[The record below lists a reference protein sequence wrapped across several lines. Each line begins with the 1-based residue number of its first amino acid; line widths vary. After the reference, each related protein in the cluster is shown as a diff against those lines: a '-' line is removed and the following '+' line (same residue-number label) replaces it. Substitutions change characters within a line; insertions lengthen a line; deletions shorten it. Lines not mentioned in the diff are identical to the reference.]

1 MEYKEFILKV
11 KMAVEEE
18 LGKDY
23 EVKLQQVL
31 KNNGSLLDG
40 LSICKCKENCAPVIY
55 LNAYYEQFKREMP
68 FNEIVMDIVEVFTEN
83 QDMTSGIAQAFT
95 SFEEMKDRVVYNLI
109 RAETNTELLKDI
121 PHVRFLDMAVVFY
134 LLLDRNEKG
143 RMTALIHNNHLECCK
158 ITGDELYQIAKVN
171 TPKLFPAKIQ
181 TLGQVLLEICK
192 VQFGD
197 SLNPDMIEE
206 LSEEEDTASSFYV
219 LSNGDGVKGAGCIL
233 YEGCLRKLAEQQHS
247 DLIILPSSIHEVLL
261 VCDRGEM
268 NYQELN
274 EMVKCINKE
283 NVPMEDVLSD
293 RIYRYSCADDKI
305 SLIDT
310 L

>member
-1 MEYKEFILKV
+1 MEYKEFLLKV

-18 LGKDY
+18 LGKGY

-55 LNAYYEQFKREMP
+55 LNAYYEQFKRDMP
-68 FNEIVMDIVEVFTEN
+68 FNEIVTDIVEVFTEN
-83 QDMTSGIAQAFT
+83 QDMTNGIAQAFT

-134 LLLDRNEKG
+134 LILNRNEKG
-143 RMTALIHNNHLECCK
+143 QMTALIHNSHLECWK
-158 ITGDELYQIAKVN
+158 ITGDELYQLAKVN
-171 TPKLFPAKIQ
+171 TPMLFPARIQ
-181 TLGQVLLEICK
+181 TLEQIMFDICK
-192 VQFGD
+192 AQFGD
-197 SLNPDMIEE
+197 SLSPDMIEE
-206 LSEEEDTASSFYV
+206 LSAEEDSDSSFYV
-219 LSNGDGVKGAGCIL
+219 LSNEDRVKGAG
-233 YEGCLRKLAEQQHS
+233 LRKLAEQHHS

-261 VCDRGEM
+261 VCDKGEM

-293 RIYRYSCADDKI
+293 RIYRYSRADDKI
-305 SLIDT
+305 SLIDI

>member
-31 KNNGSLLDG
+31 KNNGRLLDG

-68 FNEIVMDIVEVFTEN
+68 FSEIVTDIVEVLYQN
-83 QDMTSGIAQAFT
+83 QDITSGIAQAFT

-134 LLLDRNEKG
+134 LILDRNAKG
-143 RMTALIHNNHLECCK
+143 QMTALIHNSHLECWN
-158 ITGDELYQIAKVN
+158 ITGDKLYQQAKVN
-171 TPKLFPAKIQ
+171 TPKLFPARIQ
-181 TLGQVLLEICK
+181 KLEQIMFDICK
-192 VQFGD
+192 AQFGD
-197 SLNPDMIEE
+197 SFSADMIEE
-206 LSEEEDTASSFYV
+206 LAVEEDSNSSFYV
-219 LSNGDGVKGAGCIL
+219 LSNEDGVKGAGGIL
-233 YEGCLRKLAEQQHS
+233 YEGCLRKFAEQHHS

-283 NVPMEDVLSD
+283 NVPVEDVLSD
-293 RIYRYSCADDKI
+293 RIYRYSRADDKI
-305 SLIDT
+305 SLIDI